1 MIFCQLRVLNDKI
14 ILFPFPL
21 QLRVPDLIIPVKL
34 HTVLL
39 AHNEIQDLGEI
50 HPNILQLLQH
60 LDLSNNQLKEIL
72 YKKHLSKSRMLKTL
86 DVSFNNITYVEDCAF
101 CNTSLRTLNFAFNGM
116 RSLNPDMVNY
126 VSTIHTILFMSRPVN
141 TITSLDKKAL
151 FSSANSN

>member
-1 MIFCQLRVLNDKI
+1 M
-14 ILFPFPL
+14 

-126 VSTIHTILFMSRPVN
+126 VSICFSC
-141 TITSLDKKAL
+141 LDHLGQNHLLNIIFKI
-151 FSSANSN
+151 

>member
-1 MIFCQLRVLNDKI
+1 M
-14 ILFPFPL
+14 
-21 QLRVPDLIIPVKL
+21 KL

-126 VSTIHTILFMSRPVN
+126 VSICFSCLDHLGQNHLFTIL
-141 TITSLDKKAL
+141 KKL
-151 FSSANSN
+151 ISQISKHFDWVVVKLVWI

>member
-1 MIFCQLRVLNDKI
+1 MCIFSDQTPKIDFMIFCQLRVLNDKI
-14 ILFPFPL
+14 ILFPL

-126 VSTIHTILFMSRPVN
+126 VSICFSCLDTI
-141 TITSLDKKAL
+141 
-151 FSSANSN
+151 

>member
-1 MIFCQLRVLNDKI
+1 MVL
-14 ILFPFPL
+14 PT
-21 QLRVPDLIIPVKL
+21 KL
-34 HTVLL
+34 HTVQL

-72 YKKHLSKSRMLKTL
+72 YRKHLSKSKLLKTL

-101 CNTSLRTLNFAFNGM
+101 CNTSMQTLNFAFNGM

-126 VSTIHTILFMSRPVN
+126 VSIIVMIILRS
-141 TITSLDKKAL
+141 L
-151 FSSANSN
+151 FSFQHFRVQ

>member
-1 MIFCQLRVLNDKI
+1 M
-14 ILFPFPL
+14 
-21 QLRVPDLIIPVKL
+21 KL

-126 VSTIHTILFMSRPVN
+126 VSKYVLKSYLFQKTHR
-141 TITSLDKKAL
+141 DR
-151 FSSANSN
+151 FSSYFPPTFEF

>member
-1 MIFCQLRVLNDKI
+1 M
-14 ILFPFPL
+14 
-21 QLRVPDLIIPVKL
+21 KL

-126 VSTIHTILFMSRPVN
+126 VSICFSCLDHLGQNHLLTIFFKNLSILIVW
-141 TITSLDKKAL
+141 
-151 FSSANSN
+151 